1 MEENTVKPGLFE
13 KGGKLGWLHST
24 WDAFD
29 TFLRVPATVTAKG
42 AHVRDAVDIK
52 RIMIIVVLV
61 FPPLCSVCGMSAT
74 STISRSETFRD
85 SGTSSSG
92 DF

>member
-42 AHVRDAVDIK
+42 AHVETTNARTPPW
-52 RIMIIVVLV
+52 VLV
-61 FPPLCSVCGMSAT
+61 SILYFFLG
-74 STISRSETFRD
+74 RSQEK
-85 SGTSSSG
+85 
-92 DF
+92 

>member
-52 RIMIIVVLV
+52 
-61 FPPLCSVCGMSAT
+61 
-74 STISRSETFRD
+74 
-85 SGTSSSG
+85 
-92 DF
+92 